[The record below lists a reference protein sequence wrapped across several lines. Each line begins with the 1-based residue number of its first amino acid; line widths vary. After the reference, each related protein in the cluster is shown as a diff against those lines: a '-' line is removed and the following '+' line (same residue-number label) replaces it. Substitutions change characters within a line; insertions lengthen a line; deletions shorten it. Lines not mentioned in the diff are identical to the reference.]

1 MGYDWFLEFIFF
13 RSFFKVFSNIFQKK
27 LAKIL
32 IIVQNRAWV
41 NFTKI

>member
-1 MGYDWFLEFIFF
+1 MIGSWN
-13 RSFFKVFSNIFQKK
+13 SFFSEVFSNIFQKK
-27 LAKIL
+27 LEKIL